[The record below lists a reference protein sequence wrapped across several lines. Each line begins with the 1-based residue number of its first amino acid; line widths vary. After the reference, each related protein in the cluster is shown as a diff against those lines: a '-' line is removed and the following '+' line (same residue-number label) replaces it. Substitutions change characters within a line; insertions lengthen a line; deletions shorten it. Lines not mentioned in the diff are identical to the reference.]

1 MKMPGDLDDV
11 YVRARSVLLDA
22 LEALAEHREAI
33 ILVGAQAV
41 YLHTGEGDLA
51 VAHYTTDGDLAI
63 DPGILKDTPLLR
75 EALQSAGFNQQ
86 QLSQSGDVTVQVGIW
101 ASQYGVTVDLLVP
114 DAVGGGGRRGARL
127 PVHGN
132 DVARKARG
140 LEGALID
147 HEMLLLTALDPRD
160 TRMLP
165 VKVAGPAALLVAK
178 LHKVSDMVKDRP
190 TALEDKDALD
200 VLRLLQDVPAETL
213 RAGLNRLIGTAE
225 HDIALTARE
234 TLGYLR
240 ELFGLN
246 DSRGSLMAARAVG
259 ILADPETVA
268 ASCAAL
274 TQELLEAIHAS
285 DP

>member
-1 MKMPGDLDDV
+1 VAGG
-11 YVRARSVLLDA
+11 
-22 LEALAEHREAI
+22 AEHDFLFTAMTWR
-33 ILVGAQAV
+33 
-41 YLHTGEGDLA
+41 
-51 VAHYTTDGDLAI
+51 
-63 DPGILKDTPLLR
+63 
-75 EALQSAGFNQQ
+75 
-86 QLSQSGDVTVQVGIW
+86 
-101 ASQYGVTVDLLVP
+101 
-114 DAVGGGGRRGARL
+114 GRRADWR
-127 PVHGN
+127 
-132 DVARKARG
+132 
-140 LEGALID
+140 
-147 HEMLLLTALDPRD
+147 
-160 TRMLP
+160 
-165 VKVAGPAALLVAK
+165 AGPAALLVAK